1 MTDPIERTKN
11 GADALIDR
19 ARDAVVNATVRAE
32 QGVETAAG
40 RVVEQSHGAG
50 ESVRGGAETASR
62 NAHRRVEGAAQ
73 AIDRGY
79 ARARGD
85 LTRAATAATDFVT
98 ENPGKSLMLAAAA
111 GLACGLWLRRRQAG
125 APYSKPWSSA

>member
-11 GADALIDR
+11 GADTLIDR
-19 ARDAVVNATVRAE
+19 ARDAVVSATERAE
-32 QGVETAAG
+32 RSVETAAG
-40 RVVEQSHGAG
+40 RVVEGTRRAG
-50 ESVRGGAETASR
+50 ESVRGGAEAASR
-62 NAHRRVEGAAQ
+62 DAHRRVEGAAQ

-98 ENPGKSLMLAAAA
+98 ENPGKSLLLAAGA
-111 GLACGLWLRRRQAG
+111 GFACGLWMRRRRLPA
-125 APYSKPWSSA
+125 